1 MNSIKILAVF
11 LVLIII
17 SALILIPKL
26 QTDMIY
32 GGDID
37 SSEIVGRIT
46 MSSISKDF
54 DFDYFDDDLDL
65 SEVFFPVNFQL
76 DIEPSTDHGLLSVK
90 ITFGAYNKGGVP
102 GPIPVV
108 VEGEMIYT
116 LQIDPE
122 KIASSELV
130 YTFEEP
136 GTYDLEFGDQSF
148 KLNVEYNEHNE
159 DSRNNFLDI
168 EDIPGF
174 TWIFLILCTL
184 GAVLILRKKN

>member
-1 MNSIKILAVF
+1 M
-11 LVLIII
+11 VLIII

-26 QTDMIY
+26 QTEYTDMIY

-54 DFDYFDDDLDL
+54 DFDHFDEDLDL

-76 DIEPSTDHGLLSVK
+76 DIEPSTDQGLLSVK

-108 VEGEMIYT
+108 VEGEMVYT

-136 GTYDLEFGDQSF
+136 GTYDFEFGDQSF
-148 KLNVEYNEHNE
+148 KLNIEYHEHNE

-168 EDIPGF
+168 EDIPGSI
-174 TWIFLILCTL
+174 WIFLILCTM
-184 GAVLILRKKN
+184 GAVLIFRKKN